1 MKKFRPL
8 IHSWWV
14 ERWCSHYGKCGGGSS
29 KNWKLYCYMLLGR
42 KAMTNLH
49 SMLKSRNVTL
59 PAKVHLVKVMVFPV
73 VVYGC
78 ESWTIKKAECWRIDA
93 FELWCWKGLLRVP
106 CTARGSNQSILKDS
120 PECSL
125 EGLTLKLKLQYFG
138 HLMQRNDS
146 LEKDP
151 DAGKDWRREKK
162 GTIEDG
168 MVGWHHQLD
177 AYESESSRSWWWTG
191 KPGVLQSMGLQRV
204 RHDWATELNWLL
216 YDIAIPPLGEFK
228 ARWQRN
234 TCIPMFVAALFA
246 IISGGNPGVH
256 QQKNDKQSVVCT

>member
-1 MKKFRPL
+1 MW
-8 IHSWWV
+8 WWV
-14 ERWCSHYGKCGGGSS
+14 FKKLKIVLLYAPWEKSYDKSSQHIKKQRCYFASKGPSSQSYGFS
-29 KNWKLYCYMLLGR
+29 
-42 KAMTNLH
+42 T
-49 SMLKSRNVTL
+49 
-59 PAKVHLVKVMVFPV
+59 

-78 ESWTIKKAECWRIDA
+78 ESWTIKKAECWRTDA

-125 EGLTLKLKLQYFG
+125 EGLTLKLKLEYFG

-151 DAGKDWRREKK
+151 DAGKDWRWEEK